1 MWDLRA
7 GIREFCEK
15 KASQGSQM
23 SNGREILLLM
33 RLYIHISM
41 SETEPDFNT
50 LVQTQNQIF
59 PTEWTEKLKIKQ
71 LNHKPNSN
79 SIFFVS

>member
-33 RLYIHISM
+33 RLSFTFLCQKLNLTLIHLFKPK
-41 SETEPDFNT
+41 TRF
-50 LVQTQNQIF
+50 F
-59 PTEWTEKLKIKQ
+59 PLNELK
-71 LNHKPNSN
+71 N
-79 SIFFVS
+79 

>member
-15 KASQGSQM
+15 KGIPGLSDVEWKGDPAVDATV
-23 SNGREILLLM
+23 L
-33 RLYIHISM
+33 HISM

-50 LVQTQNQIF
+50 LVHAQNQIF
-59 PTEWTEKLKIKQ
+59 LTE
-71 LNHKPNSN
+71 
-79 SIFFVS
+79 